1 MAEGKKKCDPPSHG
15 NHMHHFEEALEDA
28 LDNWNGSPDQNVQV
42 SFQMKLTPNPGGVKE
57 YKVTISP

>member
-15 NHMHHFEEALEDA
+15 NHMHHFEEALADA
-28 LDNWNGSPDQNVQV
+28 LDKWNGSPDQNAQV
-42 SFQMKLTPNPGGVKE
+42 SFQTKLTPNPGGVKE